1 MKITYSNLLGEIIDD
16 WVFEE
21 EYGREYITQQRVTL
35 EQGGFRPKEWL
46 D

>member
-21 EYGREYITQQRVTL
+21 EYGREYIAQQ
-35 EQGGFRPKEWL
+35 